1 MRSLLVLMLIAILP
15 AIASSYQ
22 ISDVQIKNEII
33 KQSISSYVSK
43 IGNCPC
49 PYNRDMA
56 GHYCGKRSAWSRAH
70 GQSPICFPDDV
81 SKEMLENYKHN
92 KLLNDT
98 QDSSVSGA
106 RPATNGGT
114 EDEGVKI
121 KP

>member
-1 MRSLLVLMLIAILP
+1 MRSLLVLILIAILP
-15 AIASSYQ
+15 TVALSYQ
-22 ISDVQIKNEII
+22 LSDVQIKSEII
-33 KQSISSYVSK
+33 KQSISSYVST

-49 PYNRDMA
+49 PYNRDKA
-56 GHYCGKRSAWSRAH
+56 GRSCGKRSAWSKAG

-92 KLLNDT
+92 KLLDT
-98 QDSSVSGA
+98 QDSSVSGV
-106 RPATNGGT
+106 PPVTNGGT